1 MFANTCLHDCPEWYM
16 VAVMVK
22 EVDTHMPNNPE
33 PEENPE
39 RVVRAVPET
48 GDAEMPAPLRSQA
61 TRDRILVEA
70 RRLFAERGYV
80 QTTMRAIAAAA
91 NINVSIV
98 ARYYGSKADLF
109 AVAAQLDIQLPD
121 LSTVPPDKRG
131 EAIVS
136 HFIDIR
142 EQSDE
147 SDPLIALVR
156 SAVSHDVARQRYF
169 DFIKRQADLAIMSVV
184 PKERRDEVF
193 GLVSIQLV
201 GLAFSRYILKHPRVT
216 ALEKDVLVREI
227 GAILQK
233 YMAD

>member
-1 MFANTCLHDCPEWYM
+1 MANDPAPEDHLNEAAHT
-16 VAVMVK
+16 VA
-22 EVDTHMPNNPE
+22 E
-33 PEENPE
+33 
-39 RVVRAVPET
+39 AQ
-48 GDAEMPAPLRSQA
+48 DAPAPLRSQA

-70 RRLFAERGYV
+70 RRLFAERGYEH
-80 QTTMRAIAAAA
+80 TTMRAIAAAA

-109 AVAAQLDIQLPD
+109 AVAARLDIPLPD
-121 LSTVPPDKRG
+121 LSKVPPDRRG
-131 EAIVS
+131 EAFVS
-136 HFIDIR
+136 HFLNIR
-142 EQSDE
+142 EQTDD

-169 DFIKRQADLAIMSVV
+169 DFIKKQADQVLMTVI

-193 GLVSIQLV
+193 GLILIQLV

-216 ALEKDVLVREI
+216 ELEKDVLVREI

-233 YMAD
+233 YMSD